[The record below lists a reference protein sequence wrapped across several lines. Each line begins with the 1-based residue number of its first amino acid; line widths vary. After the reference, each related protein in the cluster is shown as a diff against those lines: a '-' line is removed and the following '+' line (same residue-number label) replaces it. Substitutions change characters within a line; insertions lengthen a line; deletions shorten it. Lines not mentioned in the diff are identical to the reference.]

1 SEGILLYR
9 NLASHNFNWITFK
22 MTTSMERELEALGRF
37 RMGKIIGGKWKI
49 VQKLDEGGFGSVYK
63 VQNLKDSKLFGAL
76 KIELSRA
83 DEANHLKLET
93 EVMKNLHAEGFRSHI
108 PALYRSG
115 KKKSY
120 CYMILSLLG
129 ENLKRLKEKHFS
141 KGMPMRTLTRVG
153 IQALYAI
160 KTMHDRGYVH
170 RDIKP
175 GNFVLGYHAQ
185 PAVARFVYIID
196 FGLARA
202 YAYPPTKD
210 SIGHRW
216 LARKARGHLD
226 FKGTWRFAS
235 PTMHEEK
242 EQGRKDDIWSFLYM
256 LMLIDLYCGLPWS
269 DSDDRKTA
277 ETKKL
282 HISDTDLM
290 IRMPEEF
297 KFIPTL
303 LRALNVYQ
311 RPEYYRIFMALD
323 KVREK
328 CKVTFEDPHEWEL
341 REFATANKSALR
353 KMQPTPGYTKPDG
366 FFNWDPLL
374 ICGPPSP
381 RDEEEI
387 KARFKKG
394 HSTNGE
400 LTDTT
405 GQNTRTGSG
414 PEQLEGQSPNSVSNA
429 PGHNKTLVTFSM
441 TGGKSGL
448 HTAKLMVDP
457 TRRSSKGRKGKHEAS
472 PSGSSRK
479 KKSTSEDSVDF
490 IPSCYLNMDIPK
502 HYLIDGRGDQKE
514 VQKGAIKVDWAHMA
528 DGRCPDKPSVEK
540 VTHSRE
546 AFSKEKVGGAMSGE
560 KIPDQVVIKSA
571 EAMREKNGA
580 ARVPSRLTRSNEER
594 REKKFTRTIDNRKTK
609 KSVLEKEGKKSFVEK

>member
-1 SEGILLYR
+1 GTLPYR
-9 NLASHNFNWITFK
+9 NSASDIFKWIAFK

-93 EVMKNLHAEGFRSHI
+93 EVMKDLHAEGFRSHI

-115 KKKSY
+115 KKKTY
-120 CYMILSLLG
+120 CYMIISLLG

-202 YAYPPTKD
+202 FAYPPTKD

-256 LMLIDLYCGLPWS
+256 LIDLYCGLPWS
-269 DSDDRKTA
+269 DSDDKKTA

-297 KFIPTL
+297 KFIPTH

-328 CKVTFEDPHEWEL
+328 CKVTFEDPYEWEL
-341 REFATANKSALR
+341 REFATANKSAMK

-387 KARFKKG
+387 KARFKKTAKG
-394 HSTNGE
+394 SGVYE
-400 LTDTT
+400 DTT
-405 GQNTRTGSG
+405 GQNMHTSTGQ
-414 PEQLEGQSPNSVSNA
+414 ENVSVSHA
-429 PGHNKTLVTFSM
+429 PGRQSVVGNNKTLVTFSM
-441 TGGKSGL
+441 TGGNNAKSGL
-448 HTAKLMVDP
+448 NSTKTGGDP
-457 TRRSSKGRKGKHEAS
+457 TKRNSRARQGKYIAS
-472 PSGSSRK
+472 PSSSSK
-479 KKSTSEDSVDF
+479 KKRSTSEDSADF

-502 HYLIDGRGDQKE
+502 HYLVNGKGSQKE

-528 DGRCPDKPSVEK
+528 DGRCPDKMPSVEK
-540 VTHSRE
+540 ATNSGE
-546 AFSKEKVGGAMSGE
+546 AYSKERMGGAMSGE
-560 KIPDQVVIKSA
+560 KIPDAVVIKSA
-571 EAMREKNGA
+571 EPVRDKDAA
-580 ARVPSRLTRSNEER
+580 ARPADRRARSNEER
-594 REKKFTRTIDNRKTK
+594 REKNYMHDNRKTK
-609 KSVLEKEGKKSFVEK
+609 KSVIEKK